1 MSLSEDPDVCVPAC
15 RKSKQGED
23 RKSKQGGD
31 SGFDYLLLHICVG
44 SGDLRQ
50 ARILRGKVKLQR
62 PVL

>member
-1 MSLSEDPDVCVPAC
+1 MSLSEDPDVSVPAC

-23 RKSKQGGD
+23 
-31 SGFDYLLLHICVG
+31 SGFDDLLLHIFVG